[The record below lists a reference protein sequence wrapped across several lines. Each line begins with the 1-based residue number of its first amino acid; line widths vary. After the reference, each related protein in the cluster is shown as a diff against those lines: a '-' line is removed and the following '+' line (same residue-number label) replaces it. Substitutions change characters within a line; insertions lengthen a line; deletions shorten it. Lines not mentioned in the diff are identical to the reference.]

1 MNNRLAAIQLS
12 SSSSSSSPLPCS
24 ASLSSSSCSFEDSTG
39 GTARH
44 KAFGRVPSYLLAR
57 KEAWLAAEELR
68 RAAMKGPHSGIPPG
82 MRLLTE
88 EERSEA
94 LAALDAQEREIHS
107 ALLKIPLRVD
117 TPSMARRKQ
126 DLEARLV
133 EVGANRELFAKP
145 RVLIKEG

>member
-1 MNNRLAAIQLS
+1 
-12 SSSSSSSPLPCS
+12 
-24 ASLSSSSCSFEDSTG
+24 
-39 GTARH
+39 
-44 KAFGRVPSYLLAR
+44 
-57 KEAWLAAEELR
+57 
-68 RAAMKGPHSGIPPG
+68 

-88 EERSEA
+88 VERNEA
-94 LAALDAQEREIHS
+94 LSALDAQEREIHS

-126 DLEARLV
+126 ELEARLV